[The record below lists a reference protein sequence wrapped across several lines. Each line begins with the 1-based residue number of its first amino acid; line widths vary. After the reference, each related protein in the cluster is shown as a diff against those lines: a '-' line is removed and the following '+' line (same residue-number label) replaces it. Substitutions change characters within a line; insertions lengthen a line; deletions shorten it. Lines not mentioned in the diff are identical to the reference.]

1 MKQRNIFLGIII
13 SVGMTILASSSR
25 FIATDAL
32 LGSSISAALY
42 SFLFSM
48 VVWFSHLYLFNN
60 RTFSQLIKNTFWRSI
75 ISILIVALFS
85 YLFCDRFLYEII
97 RNVDYIDESPIL
109 SKRPGL
115 LFARNI
121 LRSAIYYFILFFQ
134 LAVEEKKNNELEIQ
148 QLRQAQIEAKISSLK
163 EQLSPHFLFN
173 TLNTLSTLTKEKEA
187 QHFIAELANVYRYV
201 LQYKNRDMVLLKQ
214 ELVFID
220 SYWYIL
226 KMRFEDAIHLN
237 VEIDEET
244 ADSLIPP
251 LTLQI
256 LIENTVKH
264 NISSPQRPLNVKI
277 RHDAQYLIV
286 ENNLQL
292 RKSEIPSTGE
302 GLSNIMQQ
310 YSLLFDRNI
319 EIKNEAETFSVRL
332 PIIKKSNSP
341 IVSFTK
347 NKKEYESKF

>member
-134 LAVEEKKNNELEIQ
+134 LAVEK
-148 QLRQAQIEAKISSLK
+148 K
-163 EQLSPHFLFN
+163 EQRIRN
-173 TLNTLSTLTKEKEA
+173 STT
-187 QHFIAELANVYRYV
+187 
-201 LQYKNRDMVLLKQ
+201 
-214 ELVFID
+214 
-220 SYWYIL
+220 
-226 KMRFEDAIHLN
+226 
-237 VEIDEET
+237 ET
-244 ADSLIPP
+244 GATRSQD
-251 LTLQI
+251 I
-256 LIENTVKH
+256 LIERTTE
-264 NISSPQRPLNVKI
+264 S
-277 RHDAQYLIV
+277 
-286 ENNLQL
+286 
-292 RKSEIPSTGE
+292 
-302 GLSNIMQQ
+302 
-310 YSLLFDRNI
+310 SLLVQH
-319 EIKNEAETFSVRL
+319 A
-332 PIIKKSNSP
+332 
-341 IVSFTK
+341 
-347 NKKEYESKF
+347 